1 MGRNPMNEG
10 YRNPE
15 KEVEKKQPTERETD
29 GQIDTRVKEERNMRV
44 ATDQENGIET
54 QRQKET
60 KSPE

>member
-1 MGRNPMNEG
+1 MNEG